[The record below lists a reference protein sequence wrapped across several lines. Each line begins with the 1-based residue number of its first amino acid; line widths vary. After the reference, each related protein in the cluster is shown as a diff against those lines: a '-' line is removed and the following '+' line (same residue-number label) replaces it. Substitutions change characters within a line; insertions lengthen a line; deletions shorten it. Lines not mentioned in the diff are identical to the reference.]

1 MGDKM
6 STELS
11 LIDDPNIPPYRRL
24 YAEDVA
30 RVFNCTVPTVTD
42 MKAKGVV
49 PPATY
54 REGKRDVWTVG
65 QIRDWLICRFD
76 PEALWTVAPDYARNA
91 HRDDLEP
98 VKAVEG
104 RRALTFM
111 HGSPVIGY
119 VVDDEECGRVIWRE
133 PATETNLPITSP
145 VLCLLASKDEEPWEW
160 RKSNN

>member
-65 QIRDWLICRFD
+65 QIRDWLISLGKSRNRERLGVRLYTESD
-76 PEALWTVAPDYARNA
+76 LVDALLRGVAA
-91 HRDDLEP
+91 
-98 VKAVEG
+98 K
-104 RRALTFM
+104 
-111 HGSPVIGY
+111 
-119 VVDDEECGRVIWRE
+119 
-133 PATETNLPITSP
+133 
-145 VLCLLASKDEEPWEW
+145 
-160 RKSNN
+160 

>member
-49 PPATY
+49 PHATY

-65 QIRDWLICRFD
+65 RISTLNPPTRVNQLQRMPL
-76 PEALWTVAPDYARNA
+76 PGLLTHY
-91 HRDDLEP
+91 LE
-98 VKAVEG
+98 KT
-104 RRALTFM
+104 RIIQRSTSKKSM
-111 HGSPVIGY
+111 
-119 VVDDEECGRVIWRE
+119 VDS
-133 PATETNLPITSP
+133 L
-145 VLCLLASKDEEPWEW
+145 K
-160 RKSNN
+160 